1 MIGID
6 SIKPHYEIRARDTDP
21 DTGDVSKDWALA
33 IAIKK
38 EAADMIAYSLNIS
51 DEEPNRMY
59 YVLHREEIIK

>member
-1 MIGID
+1 MIAID
-6 SIKPHYEIRARDTDP
+6 SFKPHYEIRARDIDP

-33 IAIKK
+33 IALQK
-38 EAADMIAYSLNIS
+38 EAADMIAYSLNIT